1 MGESA
6 IQKTAAAEHR
16 PARGLYPMPSPRS
29 DQPPRR
35 ETARPGRSIVTTAL
49 LILSAIFVLD
59 GVAGERGWLANRRA
73 RIEYE
78 REAQALDAA
87 RRRNDALREEIRR
100 LQSDPAFIEE
110 LARRDLGLIKPGE
123 TVFIIRNKK

>member
-1 MGESA
+1 MAPARPSQPPRHA
-6 IQKTAAAEHR
+6 PAR
-16 PARGLYPMPSPRS
+16 PARSFL
-29 DQPPRR
+29 
-35 ETARPGRSIVTTAL
+35 TTAL
-49 LILSAIFVLD
+49 LVLSAILLLD

-100 LQSDPAFIEE
+100 LKSDPAFIEE

-123 TVFIIRNKK
+123 TVFIIKDKQ